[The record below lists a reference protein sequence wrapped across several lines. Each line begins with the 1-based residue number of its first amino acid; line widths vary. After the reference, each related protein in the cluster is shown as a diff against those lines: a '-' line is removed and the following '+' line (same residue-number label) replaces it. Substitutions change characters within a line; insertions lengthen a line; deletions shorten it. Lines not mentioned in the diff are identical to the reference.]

1 MADSKVIVVL
11 HSLAL
16 EDPIPHRSLTFSAA
30 SDRVE
35 IGRASKRENKNLAPS
50 LHNALFDSRVMSRT
64 HAVLHVSFEKKVV
77 YIRDPG
83 SMHGTWLNKE
93 KIPFDNDIA
102 LSDGDELTFGVEVVR
117 ACDTFPPL
125 RVRCECRW
133 LETPKETVQ
142 RAQHQAATN
151 TFSVPDDDYDDVEYL
166 GNSLPGRPAAIDLTT
181 DQTSDSSAWSDWG
194 DSHSVAEVP
203 SPMTSPAKNVE
214 SKAAQPLDT
223 STTLKQDMPQKVK
236 LRNEKAVNSEQPLAT
251 PRTTPPSV
259 DHDSEDLGSGDDQYY
274 DEYFA
279 HSSDEDPN
287 VEPEGWT
294 VEAEAED
301 EEEEQ
306 EEQEQEEELEEE
318 EEEQEEEDDDDDG
331 DEEEKAMQDEHQQQQ
346 DEVVEMSALLNP
358 VPGCLRLDDIQV
370 SNDSTLNIAKTA
382 SNPKQ
387 TPLNEGRDAPRMD
400 NTASDHRGLP
410 DPSRVVPAA
419 SNNLWPKNKLPS
431 TVSQREVPDN
441 SSYFP
446 TGPLQSSFADDEV
459 QRLRFYSSGQLP
471 GHFSSHTNPTLL
483 PPILQKQLPPV
494 RYSLDAMPFQTP
506 YLMSTPYNDGPFAT
520 SRPVARV
527 ASPQA
532 NTSSS
537 SSKPDIMPFMDSLA
551 PMMPGTSSDA
561 TQNLTTNISSKKRKA
576 SEIDSEAAEHDHQE
590 SGITSGPE
598 TQQTLNKNDDLPDA
612 DLPDAQPQTVA
623 ALLNAESY
631 VLDGSDSQ
639 LTTVSVPENSKE
651 AKESERPSKM
661 VKTSHRG
668 SIRSHAATA
677 IFGAVVGAVGT
688 IAALAS
694 LPPDYF
700 A

>member
-1 MADSKVIVVL
+1 MADRKVIVVL

-16 EDPIPHRSLTFSAA
+16 EDSIPQRSLTFSAV

-35 IGRASKRENKNLAPS
+35 IGRASKRENKNLAPA

-64 HAVLHVSFEKKVV
+64 HAVLHVSFEKKLV

-83 SMHGTWLNKE
+83 SMHGTWLNRE
-93 KIPFDNDIA
+93 KIPFDKDIP

-142 RAQHQAATN
+142 KVQHQAATN
-151 TFSVPDDDYDDVEYL
+151 TFSVPDDNFDDVEYL
-166 GNSLPGRPAAIDLTT
+166 GDSPIGGQNAIDLTT
-181 DQTSDSSAWSDWG
+181 DQTSDSNASSAWSDWE

-214 SKAAQPLDT
+214 SKAAQPIDT
-223 STTLKQDMPQKVK
+223 SMTLKQDMPQKVK
-236 LRNEKAVNSEQPLAT
+236 PSIEKVVNSEQPLAT
-251 PRTTPPSV
+251 PRTTPPSI
-259 DHDSEDLGSGDDQYY
+259 DHDSEDLGGDDQYY

-279 HSSDEDPN
+279 HSSEEDPN
-287 VEPEGWT
+287 VEPEDWSVGA
-294 VEAEAED
+294 EAEED

-306 EEQEQEEELEEE
+306 DEQEQEQGKEVEEEEAEEEEEE
-318 EEEQEEEDDDDDG
+318 EEEQ
-331 DEEEKAMQDEHQQQQ
+331 AMQDEHHHQQ

-358 VPGCLRLDDIQV
+358 VPGCLRLDDIHV
-370 SNDSTLNIAKTA
+370 SNDSTLNNAETT
-382 SNPKQ
+382 SNRKQ
-387 TPLNEGRDAPRMD
+387 NAPNEDRDAPRMVD
-400 NTASDHRGLP
+400 PASNNRGLP
-410 DPSRVVPAA
+410 DTPRVEPAA
-419 SNNLWPKNKLPS
+419 SSNLWPENKLPS
-431 TVSQREVPDN
+431 SVSQGEQPGN
-441 SSYFP
+441 STYFP
-446 TGPLQSSFADDEV
+446 TGPLQSSFANDET
-459 QRLRFYSSGQLP
+459 QRLRYHSTGQLSS
-471 GHFSSHTNPTLL
+471 HFSRAKPTLF
-483 PPILQKQLPPV
+483 PPILQNKLPPV
-494 RYSLDAMPFQTP
+494 RYSLDTMPFQGV
-506 YLMSTPYNDGPFAT
+506 YQMSAPYNDGPFAT
-520 SRPVARV
+520 SRPMAG
-527 ASPQA
+527 AAAPQA
-532 NTSSS
+532 NTYSS

-551 PMMPGTSSDA
+551 PMMPRTTCDA
-561 TQNLTTNISSKKRKA
+561 TQDLTTNTSSKKRKA
-576 SEIDSEAAEHDHQE
+576 AALDSEAAENDHQE
-590 SGITSGPE
+590 SGISSGPE
-598 TQQTLNKNDDLPDA
+598 PQQSLMKNDDIADA

-623 ALLNAESY
+623 ALLNTESY
-631 VLDGSDSQ
+631 ALDSFDSQ

-661 VKTSHRG
+661 IKTSHRG

-677 IFGAVVGAVGT
+677 ILGAVVGAVGT